1 MTQPPM
7 TPGYQSQS
15 MPPRGGSGL
24 ATASLVVG
32 IVGVCLALLLGC
44 IPFFGPGLGS
54 LLGIAA
60 IVLGVVA
67 MGQGPASA
75 GRGRAG
81 LILGVV
87 AVIIAISW
95 FFALRAGV
103 SFLGKKI
110 QQGTQQMQ
118 QQINDAEKKAQEQ
131 RDQYQREHPNSTT
144 EPTSA
149 P

>member
-1 MTQPPM
+1 MTMPPN

-15 MPPRGGSGL
+15 MPPRGSGL

-32 IVGVCLALLLGC
+32 IVGVCFALLLGC
-44 IPFFGPGLGS
+44 IPFIGPGLGS
-54 LLGIAA
+54 VLGIVA
-60 IVLGVVA
+60 IILGVIA
-67 MGQGPASA
+67 MGQGPASG
-75 GRGRAG
+75 GRGRTG

-87 AVIIAISW
+87 VVIIAIAW

-131 RDQYQREHPNSTT
+131 RDQYQHEHPNSTT
-144 EPTSA
+144 EPTTA